1 MDVGPSKH
9 ARSVAAVR
17 PPSGARVLGLSML
30 AVFATTLFVRAVD
43 PVIPRIADHFAM
55 DPHTVALL
63 ATAFSLPYAIMQP
76 VLGGLADA
84 FGKTRL
90 MTWSLL
96 ALVIS
101 AAVGAFAQSFSVLL
115 MSRVI
120 SGIVAGGVFPIS
132 VAIAADLVTV
142 EKRQVAVSR
151 MLGAAMIGNVLGSPA
166 AGMAADL
173 IGWRGVFVGMGVLAA
188 IAVVAALVGF
198 RGLTSASASRVSI
211 RSLPTTYGTI
221 FHNPLAKIC
230 YGAVLVEAICLF
242 GLMPYVAG
250 LLAERGEAR
259 ASIAGLVIAGFGVGG
274 IIYASSVSML
284 LGRLGERRLMLGGGT
299 LMGLGLAVVALPLP
313 WPLQG
318 LDFIVLG
325 LGFYM
330 LHGVIQIYAS
340 ELAPAARG
348 SAMAMHSASFFF
360 GNAIGPVVY
369 GWTLPSVGLTATVL
383 PAGAIL
389 IGVGLVCARKLR
401 RERASN
407 ERSPH

>member
-1 MDVGPSKH
+1 MDAGPLEQSRSAAA
-9 ARSVAAVR
+9 AR
-17 PPSGARVLGLSML
+17 PLPIARVLGLSML
-30 AVFATTLFVRAVD
+30 AVFATALFVRSVD
-43 PVIPRIADHFAM
+43 PVIPRIANEFAM
-55 DPHTVALL
+55 DPRTVALL
-63 ATAFSLPYAIMQP
+63 ATAFALPYAIMQP

-84 FGKTRL
+84 WGKARL

-96 ALVIS
+96 ALVVS
-101 AAVGAFAQSFSVLL
+101 AAIGAFAQSFSVLL
-115 MSRVI
+115 ASRVI

-173 IGWRGVFVGMGVLAA
+173 AGWRGIFIGIGVLTA
-188 IAVVAALVGF
+188 IATVAAAVGF
-198 RGLTSASASRVSI
+198 RGVTESAAARVSI
-211 RSLPTTYGTI
+211 RSLPSTYAAI

-230 YGAVLVEAICLF
+230 YGAVLLEAVCLF

-259 ASIAGLVIAGFGVGG
+259 AAIAGLVIAGFGIGG
-274 IIYASSVSML
+274 IIYASSVSLL
-284 LGRLGERRLMLGGGT
+284 LGWLGERGLMLGGGT
-299 LMGLGLAVVALPLP
+299 LMGCGLMLVALRLP
-313 WPLQG
+313 WPAQG
-318 LDFIVLG
+318 VDFIFIG

-348 SAMAMHSASFFF
+348 SAMAMHSAAFFL
-360 GNAIGPVVY
+360 GNALGPVVY
-369 GWTLPSVGLTATVL
+369 GWTLGAVGLTATVL
-383 PAGAIL
+383 PAGMIL
-389 IGVGLVCARKLR
+389 IGVGIVCARRLR
-401 RERASN
+401 RGTSG
-407 ERSPH
+407 

>member
-1 MDVGPSKH
+1 MDAGPPR
-9 ARSVAAVR
+9 RSESAAAIR
-17 PPSGARVLGLSML
+17 PPSVSRVLGLSML

-84 FGKTRL
+84 WGKTRL
-90 MTWSLL
+90 MTWSLV
-96 ALVIS
+96 ALVVS
-101 AAVGAFAQSFSVLL
+101 AAVGAVAQDFSTLL
-115 MSRVI
+115 LSRVI

-142 EKRQVAVSR
+142 EKRQVAVGR

-166 AGMAADL
+166 AGIAADL
-173 IGWRGVFVGMGVLAA
+173 TGWRGIFVGMGVLAA
-188 IAVVAALVGF
+188 IAMVAALVGF
-198 RGLTSASASRVSI
+198 RGLTVSAAARVSL
-211 RSLPTTYGTI
+211 RSLPATYAGI
-221 FHNPLAKIC
+221 FRNPLAKIC
-230 YGAVLVEAICLF
+230 YGAVLIEAICLF
-242 GLMPYVAG
+242 GLTPYMAG
-250 LLAERGEAR
+250 LMAERGETR
-259 ASIAGLVIAGFGVGG
+259 AAITGLILAGFGVGG
-274 IIYASSVSML
+274 IFYASTVSL
-284 LGRLGERRLMLGGGT
+284 LLVRLGERGLMLTGGT
-299 LMGLGLAVVALPLP
+299 LMGCCLMLVALPLP
-313 WPLQG
+313 WPLLS
-318 LDFIVLG
+318 LDFVGMG

-340 ELAPAARG
+340 ELAPTARG

-369 GWTLPSVGLTATVL
+369 GWMLASVGLTATVL

-389 IGVGLVCARKLR
+389 IGVGIVCSRWLR
-401 RERASN
+401 REAA
-407 ERSPH
+407 

>member
-1 MDVGPSKH
+1 MDAGMPRGSD
-9 ARSVAAVR
+9 SAAVVR
-17 PPSGARVLGLSML
+17 PPPVGRVLGLSML

-43 PVIPRIADHFAM
+43 PVIPRIADHFVM

-76 VLGGLADA
+76 VLGGVADA
-84 FGKTRL
+84 WGKTRL
-90 MTWSLL
+90 MTWSLV

-101 AAVGAFAQSFSVLL
+101 AGIGAFAQDFYVLL
-115 MSRVI
+115 VSRVM

-132 VAIAADLVTV
+132 VAIAADLVSV

-173 IGWRGVFVGMGVLAA
+173 AGWRGIFVGMGVLAA
-188 IAVVAALVGF
+188 IATVAAVIGF
-198 RGLTSASASRVSI
+198 RGLTSSAAARVSI
-211 RSLPTTYGTI
+211 RSLPSTYAAI
-221 FHNPLAKIC
+221 FQNPLAKIC
-230 YGAVLVEAICLF
+230 YGAVLIEAICLF

-250 LLAERGEAR
+250 LLAERGEPR
-259 ASIAGLVIAGFGVGG
+259 ATIAGLVMAGFGVGG
-274 IIYASSVSML
+274 IFYASAVSVL
-284 LGRLGERRLMLGGGT
+284 LARLGERGLMLSGGA
-299 LMGLGLAVVALPLP
+299 LMGCGLMLVALPLP
-313 WPLQG
+313 WPVQAVVFL
-318 LDFIVLG
+318 FLG

-348 SAMAMHSASFFF
+348 SAMAMHSAAFFF
-360 GNAIGPVVY
+360 GNALGPVVY
-369 GWTLPSVGLTATVL
+369 GWMLSTVGLTATVL

-389 IGVGLVCARKLR
+389 IGVGIVCSRWLR
-401 RERASN
+401 RAA
-407 ERSPH
+407 

>member
-1 MDVGPSKH
+1 MQAGPPKDV
-9 ARSVAAVR
+9 RSVAASR
-17 PPSGARVLGLSML
+17 PPPVGRVLGLSML

-55 DPHTVALL
+55 DPRTVALL
-63 ATAFSLPYAIMQP
+63 ASAFSLPYAIMQP

-84 FGKTRL
+84 WGKTRL
-90 MTWSLL
+90 MTWSLV

-101 AAVGAFAQSFSVLL
+101 AAIGAFAQDFSVLL
-115 MSRVI
+115 LSRVM

-132 VAIAADLVTV
+132 VAIAADLVSV

-166 AGMAADL
+166 AGTAADL

-188 IAVVAALVGF
+188 IAMVAAMVGF
-198 RGLTSASASRVSI
+198 RGVTASAAARVSI
-211 RSLPTTYGTI
+211 RSLPATYAAI

-230 YGAVLVEAICLF
+230 YGAVLIEAICLF
-242 GLMPYVAG
+242 GLFPYVAG
-250 LLAERGEAR
+250 LLAERGEPR
-259 ASIAGLVIAGFGVGG
+259 ATIAGLVIAGFGIGG
-274 IIYASSVSML
+274 ILYASTVSVL
-284 LGRLGERRLMLGGGT
+284 LSRLGERGLMLTGGT
-299 LMGLGLAVVALPLP
+299 LMGCGLMLVALPLP

-318 LDFIVLG
+318 VDFIFLG

-348 SAMAMHSASFFF
+348 SAMAMHSASFFL
-360 GNAIGPVVY
+360 GNALGPVAY
-369 GWTLPSVGLTATVL
+369 GWTLSTVGLTATVL

-389 IGVGLVCARKLR
+389 IGVGIVCARRLR
-401 RERASN
+401 RVT
-407 ERSPH
+407 

>member
-1 MDVGPSKH
+1 
-9 ARSVAAVR
+9 
-17 PPSGARVLGLSML
+17 VLGLSMA

-63 ATAFSLPYAIMQP
+63 ATAFALPYAIMQP

-90 MTWSLL
+90 MTWSLV

-101 AAVGAFAQSFSVLL
+101 AGIGAFAQSFSVLL
-115 MSRVI
+115 VSRVL

-142 EKRQVAVSR
+142 EKRQVAIGR
-151 MLGAAMIGNVLGSPA
+151 MLAAAMIGNVLGSPA
-166 AGMAADL
+166 AGVAADL

-188 IAVVAALVGF
+188 GAMVAAFVGF
-198 RGLTSASASRVSI
+198 RGLRSSASARVSV
-211 RSLPTTYGTI
+211 RSLPAAYGGI

-230 YGAVLVEAICLF
+230 YGAVLVEAVCLF

-250 LLAERGEAR
+250 LLAERGEPS
-259 ASIAGLVIAGFGVGG
+259 ASIAGLVIAGFGIGG
-274 IIYASSVSML
+274 IFYASSVSML
-284 LGRLGERRLMLGGGT
+284 LRRLGERGLMLAGGT
-299 LMGLGLAVVALPLP
+299 LMGCALMLVSLPLP
-313 WPLQG
+313 WQVLA
-318 LDFIVLG
+318 IVFVGMG

-340 ELAPAARG
+340 ELAPTARG

-360 GNAIGPVVY
+360 GNALGPVVY

-389 IGVGLVCARKLR
+389 IGVGIVCARWLR
-401 RERASN
+401 RA
-407 ERSPH
+407 PAT

>member
-1 MDVGPSKH
+1 MDAGTPRPADS
-9 ARSVAAVR
+9 AAAVR
-17 PPSGARVLGLSML
+17 PPSVSRVLGLSML

-84 FGKTRL
+84 WGKTRL
-90 MTWSLL
+90 MTWSLV

-101 AAVGAFAQSFSVLL
+101 ATIGAFAQDFSILL
-115 MSRVI
+115 LSRVM

-132 VAIAADLVTV
+132 VAIAADLVSV

-173 IGWRGVFVGMGVLAA
+173 TGWRGIFVGMGVLAA
-188 IAVVAALVGF
+188 IATVAALIGF
-198 RGLTSASASRVSI
+198 RGVTSSSAARVSI
-211 RSLPTTYGTI
+211 RSLPSTYAAI
-221 FHNPLAKIC
+221 FQNPLARIC
-230 YGAVLVEAICLF
+230 YGAVLIEAICLF

-250 LLAERGEAR
+250 LLAERGEPR
-259 ASIAGLVIAGFGVGG
+259 ATIAGLVMAGFGIGG
-274 IIYASSVSML
+274 IFYASTVSVL
-284 LGRLGERRLMLGGGT
+284 LRRLGERGLMLSGGT
-299 LMGLGLAVVALPLP
+299 LMGCGLMLVALPLP
-313 WPLQG
+313 WPVL
-318 LDFIVLG
+318 LVDFIFLG

-340 ELAPAARG
+340 ELAPTARG
-348 SAMAMHSASFFF
+348 SAMAMHSAAFFF
-360 GNAIGPVVY
+360 GNALGPVVY
-369 GWTLPSVGLTATVL
+369 GWMLSTVGLTVTVL

-389 IGVGLVCARKLR
+389 IGVGIVCSRWLR
-401 RERASN
+401 RA
-407 ERSPH
+407 PA

>member
-1 MDVGPSKH
+1 MDAGTPR
-9 ARSVAAVR
+9 RSDSATAVR
-17 PPSGARVLGLSML
+17 PPSTARVLGLSMM

-63 ATAFSLPYAIMQP
+63 ASAFALPYAIMQP

-84 FGKTRL
+84 WGKTRL
-90 MTWSLL
+90 MTWSLA

-101 AAVGAFAQSFSVLL
+101 AGIGAFAQDFSTLL
-115 MSRVI
+115 LSRVM

-132 VAIAADLVTV
+132 VAIAADLVSV
-142 EKRQVAVSR
+142 EKRQVAISR

-188 IAVVAALVGF
+188 VATVAALVGF
-198 RGLTSASASRVSI
+198 RGLTESSSARVSL
-211 RSLPTTYGTI
+211 RAMPSTYATI

-230 YGAVLVEAICLF
+230 YGAVLTEAICLF

-250 LLAERGEAR
+250 LLAERGEAS
-259 ASIAGLVIAGFGVGG
+259 AAIAGLVLAGFGVGG
-274 IIYASSVSML
+274 IFYASSVALL
-284 LGRLGERRLMLGGGT
+284 LGRLGERGLMLGGGA
-299 LMGLGLAVVALPLP
+299 LMGCALMLVALPLP
-313 WPLQG
+313 WWLQA
-318 LDFIVLG
+318 LDFILLG
-325 LGFYM
+325 LGFYA

-340 ELAPAARG
+340 ELAPRARG
-348 SAMAMHSASFFF
+348 SAMALHSAAFFL
-360 GNAIGPVVY
+360 GNALGPVVY
-369 GWTLPSVGLTATVL
+369 GWTLSTVGLTATVL

-389 IGVGLVCARKLR
+389 IGVGIVCSRWLR
-401 RERASN
+401 REP
-407 ERSPH
+407 SP

>member
-1 MDVGPSKH
+1 MDAGPLQSSG
-9 ARSVAAVR
+9 SVAAGR
-17 PPSGARVLGLSML
+17 APPVGRVLGLSML

-90 MTWSLL
+90 MTWSLV

-101 AAVGAFAQSFSVLL
+101 AGVGAFAQSFSVLL
-115 MSRVI
+115 VSRVI

-132 VAIAADLVTV
+132 VAIAADLVSV
-142 EKRQVAVSR
+142 EKRQVAVGR

-166 AGMAADL
+166 AGVAADL
-173 IGWRGVFVGMGVLAA
+173 TGWRGIFVGMGVLAA
-188 IAVVAALVGF
+188 IAMVAAVVGF
-198 RGLTSASASRVSI
+198 RGLTASAAARVSI
-211 RSLPTTYGTI
+211 RSLPAAYGKI
-221 FHNPLAKIC
+221 FQNPLAKVC
-230 YGAVLVEAICLF
+230 YGAVLTEAICLF
-242 GLMPYVAG
+242 GLFPYVAG
-250 LLAERGEAR
+250 LLAERGEGR
-259 ASIAGLVIAGFGVGG
+259 AAIAGLVIAGFGVGG

-299 LMGLGLAVVALPLP
+299 LMGAALMLVALPLP
-313 WPLQG
+313 WPLQA
-318 LDFIVLG
+318 LDFIFLG

-340 ELAPAARG
+340 ELAPTARG
-348 SAMAMHSASFFF
+348 SAMAMHSASFFL
-360 GNAIGPVVY
+360 GNALGPVVY
-369 GWTLPSVGLTATVL
+369 GWTLPGVGLAATVV
-383 PAGAIL
+383 PAGMIL
-389 IGVGLVCARKLR
+389 IGVGIVCARTLR
-401 RERASN
+401 RE
-407 ERSPH
+407 PV

>member
-1 MDVGPSKH
+1 
-9 ARSVAAVR
+9 
-17 PPSGARVLGLSML
+17 VLGLSML

-55 DPHTVALL
+55 DPRTVALL
-63 ATAFSLPYAIMQP
+63 ASAFSLPYAIMQP

-84 FGKTRL
+84 WGKTRL
-90 MTWSLL
+90 MTWSLV

-101 AAVGAFAQSFSVLL
+101 AAIGAFAQDFSVLL
-115 MSRVI
+115 LSRVM

-132 VAIAADLVTV
+132 VAIAADLVSV

-166 AGMAADL
+166 AGTAADL

-188 IAVVAALVGF
+188 IAMVAAMVGF
-198 RGLTSASASRVSI
+198 RGVTASAAARVSI
-211 RSLPTTYGTI
+211 RSLPATYAAI

-230 YGAVLVEAICLF
+230 YGAVLIEAICLF
-242 GLMPYVAG
+242 GLFPYVAG
-250 LLAERGEAR
+250 LLAERGEPR
-259 ASIAGLVIAGFGVGG
+259 ATIAGLVIAGFGIGG
-274 IIYASSVSML
+274 ILYASTVSL
-284 LGRLGERRLMLGGGT
+284 LLSRLGERGLMLTGGT
-299 LMGLGLAVVALPLP
+299 LMGCGLMLVALPLP

-318 LDFIVLG
+318 VDFIFLG

-348 SAMAMHSASFFF
+348 SAMAMHSASFFL
-360 GNAIGPVVY
+360 GNALGPVAY
-369 GWTLPSVGLTATVL
+369 GWTLSTVGLTATVL

-389 IGVGLVCARKLR
+389 IGVGIVCARRLR
-401 RERASN
+401 RVT
-407 ERSPH
+407 